1 MRRAH
6 HLKLIAGLLATGL
19 VVTACGSSGTA
30 ATTAASSAG
39 SAASSAASS
48 AMGSGMTSSS
58 AASSAPSSAGSS
70 ASGSSASG
78 SSVASS
84 GPASS
89 GAVEPF
95 PAITGDAAS
104 VKLGMAYDGPKGDQS
119 FTDSAARGVEAAT
132 AEGVELIAELAAS
145 VGEPEQAKVDRLSQL
160 ADQGANTIIAVG
172 FDYATAMG
180 QVAAAYPEVHFAIV
194 DDSSLADVPNVA
206 SLTFA
211 AEQGSFLV
219 GAAAAL
225 KSEAGHIGFI
235 GGVNTPLIQSFE
247 AGYDAGAKAVKADI
261 TIDASYITEP
271 PDFSGFNA
279 PDKGETIA
287 NGMYSGGADI
297 VYSAAGGSG
306 TGVFKSAKAAGK
318 LAIGVDSDQYNLP
331 TLADVKDVILT
342 SAVKNVDVAVYAMI
356 ASVAD
361 GAPLT
366 GTQVYDL
373 SNGGVGF
380 ATSGGFVDDIKTQLD
395 EYQAKI
401 ISGEI
406 VVPATLS

>member
-30 ATTAASSAG
+30 ATSAT

-48 AMGSGMTSSS
+48 ATSAMGSGMSSSS
-58 AASSAPSSAGSS
+58 AATSGSATGS
-70 ASGSSASG
+70 ASGSATGSAS
-78 SSVASS
+78 SS
-84 GPASS
+84 
-89 GAVEPF
+89 AVESF

-132 AEGVELIAELAAS
+132 AEGVELVAELAAT
-145 VGEPEQAKVDRLSQL
+145 VGEPESAKTDRLSQL

-194 DDSSLADVPNVA
+194 DDSSLADVANVA

-261 TIDASYITEP
+261 QIDATYITEP

-287 NGMYSGGADI
+287 NGQYSGGADI

-306 TGVFKSAKAAGK
+306 TGVFKAAKAAGK

-361 GAPLT
+361 GSPLT

-373 SNGGVGF
+373 SNGGVGY
-380 ATSGGFVDDIKTQLD
+380 ATSGGFVDDIATQLED
-395 EYQAKI
+395 YKAKI

-406 VVPATLS
+406 TVPSTLS